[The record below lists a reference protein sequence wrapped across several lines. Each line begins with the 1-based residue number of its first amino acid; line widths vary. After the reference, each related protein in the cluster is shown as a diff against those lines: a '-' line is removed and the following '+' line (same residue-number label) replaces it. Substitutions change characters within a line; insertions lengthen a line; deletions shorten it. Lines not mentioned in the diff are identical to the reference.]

1 MRQLIIILLSI
12 NLSLELAS
20 SEFLE
25 NKNTIPEANKVFIV
39 SSYLDKNSINVL
51 WEIKDGFYLY
61 LNSVQVKKNANIIP
75 YKVIYSEQSTYSDEF
90 FGTTQILRKEFKIE
104 INNSDLLDLSNI
116 LIKYQGCSDSGFCY
130 PMQTKQTS
138 LIKYIKSSNFC

>member
-1 MRQLIIILLSI
+1 MRQFIIILLSI

-25 NKNTIPEANKVFIV
+25 KKNTIPEANKVFIV
-39 SSYLDKNSINVL
+39 SSYVDKNSIKVS

-75 YKVIYSEQSTYSDEF
+75 YTVIYSDQSTYSDEF
-90 FGTTQILRKEFKIE
+90 FGTTQILRKEFQIA

-130 PMQTKQTS
+130 PMQTKK
-138 LIKYIKSSNFC
+138 LL

>member
-20 SEFLE
+20 FEFLE
-25 NKNTIPEANKVFIV
+25 KKNTIPEAKKVFIV
-39 SSYLDKNSINVL
+39 SSYVDKNSINIS

-61 LNSVQVKKNANIIP
+61 LNSVQIKKNTKIIP
-75 YKVIYSEQSTYSDEF
+75 YTVIYSDQSTYSDEF
-90 FGTTQILRKEFKIE
+90 FGTTEILRQEFQIA

-130 PMQTKQTS
+130 PMQTKK
-138 LIKYIKSSNFC
+138 LL

>member
-1 MRQLIIILLSI
+1 MPMRQLIIILLSI

-130 PMQTKQTS
+130 PMQTKQI
-138 LIKYIKSSNFC
+138 L

>member
-1 MRQLIIILLSI
+1 M
-12 NLSLELAS
+12 ELAS

-130 PMQTKQTS
+130 PMQTKQI
-138 LIKYIKSSNFC
+138 L

>member
-116 LIKYQGCSDSGFCY
+116 LIKNQGCSDSGFCY
-130 PMQTKQTS
+130 PMQTKQI
-138 LIKYIKSSNFC
+138 L

>member
-130 PMQTKQTS
+130 PMQTKQI
-138 LIKYIKSSNFC
+138 L

>member
-20 SEFLE
+20 FEFLE
-25 NKNTIPEANKVFIV
+25 KKNTIPEAKKVFIV
-39 SSYLDKNSINVL
+39 SSYVDKNSINVS

-61 LNSVQVKKNANIIP
+61 LNSVQIKKNTKIIP
-75 YKVIYSEQSTYSDEF
+75 YTVIYSDQSTYMDEF
-90 FGTTQILRKEFKIE
+90 FGTTEILRQEFQIA

-130 PMQTKQTS
+130 PMQTKK
-138 LIKYIKSSNFC
+138 LL

>member
-1 MRQLIIILLSI
+1 MRQFIIILLSI
-12 NLSLELAS
+12 NLSLELVS

-25 NKNTIPEANKVFIV
+25 KKNTIPEAKEVFMV
-39 SSYLDKNSINVL
+39 SSYLDKNLIKVS

-61 LNSVQVKKNANIIP
+61 LNSVRVKKNAEIIP
-75 YKVIYSEQSTYSDEF
+75 FTIIYSDQSTYSDEF
-90 FGTTQILRKEFKIE
+90 FGTTQILRKEFQIA

-130 PMQTKQTS
+130 PMQTKK
-138 LIKYIKSSNFC
+138 LL

>member
-1 MRQLIIILLSI
+1 MRQLIIILLST
-12 NLSLELAS
+12 NLSLLLAS

-25 NKNTIPEANKVFIV
+25 KKNTIPEAKEVFIV
-39 SSYLDKNSINVL
+39 SSYVDKNLIKIS

-75 YKVIYSEQSTYSDEF
+75 YIVIYSDQSIYSDEF
-90 FGTTQILRKEFKIE
+90 FGTTQILRKEFQIT

-130 PMQTKQTS
+130 PMQTKK
-138 LIKYIKSSNFC
+138 LL

>member
-1 MRQLIIILLSI
+1 MRQSIIILLSI
-12 NLSLELAS
+12 NLSLELVS

-25 NKNTIPEANKVFIV
+25 KKNTIPEAKEVFMV
-39 SSYLDKNSINVL
+39 SSYLDKNLIKVS

-61 LNSVQVKKNANIIP
+61 LNSIQVKKNANIIP
-75 YKVIYSEQSTYSDEF
+75 YTVIYSDQSTYSDEF
-90 FGTTQILRKEFKIE
+90 FGTTKILRKDFKIS

-130 PMQTKQTS
+130 PMQTKK
-138 LIKYIKSSNFC
+138 LL

>member
-1 MRQLIIILLSI
+1 MRQSIIILLSI

-20 SEFLE
+20 FEFLE
-25 NKNTIPEANKVFIV
+25 KKNTIPEAKKVFIV
-39 SSYLDKNSINVL
+39 SSYVDKNSINVS

-61 LNSVQVKKNANIIP
+61 LNSVQIKKNTKIIP
-75 YKVIYSEQSTYSDEF
+75 YTVIYSDQSTYSDEF
-90 FGTTQILRKEFKIE
+90 FGTTEILRQEFQIA

-130 PMQTKQTS
+130 PMQTKK
-138 LIKYIKSSNFC
+138 LL

>member
-12 NLSLELAS
+12 NLSLEIAS

-130 PMQTKQTS
+130 PMQTKQI
-138 LIKYIKSSNFC
+138 L

>member
-75 YKVIYSEQSTYSDEF
+75 YKVIYSEQSTYSDEL

-130 PMQTKQTS
+130 PMQTKQI
-138 LIKYIKSSNFC
+138 L

>member
-25 NKNTIPEANKVFIV
+25 NKNTIPEANNVFIV

-130 PMQTKQTS
+130 PMQTKQI
-138 LIKYIKSSNFC
+138 L

>member
-1 MRQLIIILLSI
+1 
-12 NLSLELAS
+12 
-20 SEFLE
+20 
-25 NKNTIPEANKVFIV
+25 V

-130 PMQTKQTS
+130 PMQTKQI
-138 LIKYIKSSNFC
+138 L

>member
-116 LIKYQGCSDSGFCY
+116 LINYQGCSDSGFCY
-130 PMQTKQTS
+130 PMQTKQI
-138 LIKYIKSSNFC
+138 L

>member
-20 SEFLE
+20 FEFLE
-25 NKNTIPEANKVFIV
+25 KKNTIPEAKKVFIV
-39 SSYLDKNSINVL
+39 SSYVDKNSINVS

-61 LNSVQVKKNANIIP
+61 LNSVQIKKNTKIIP
-75 YKVIYSEQSTYSDEF
+75 YTVIYSDQSTYMDEF
-90 FGTTQILRKEFKIE
+90 FGTTEILRQEFQIA
-104 INNSDLLDLSNI
+104 INTSDLLDLSNI

-130 PMQTKQTS
+130 PMQTKK
-138 LIKYIKSSNFC
+138 LL

>member
-51 WEIKDGFYLY
+51 WKIKDGFYLY

-75 YKVIYSEQSTYSDEF
+75 YIVIYSDQSIYSDEF
-90 FGTTQILRKEFKIE
+90 FGTTKILRKDFKIS

-130 PMQTKQTS
+130 PMQTKK
-138 LIKYIKSSNFC
+138 LL

>member
-20 SEFLE
+20 FEFLE
-25 NKNTIPEANKVFIV
+25 KKNTIPEAKKVFIV
-39 SSYLDKNSINVL
+39 TSYVDKNSINVS

-61 LNSVQVKKNANIIP
+61 LNSVQVKKNTKIIP
-75 YKVIYSEQSTYSDEF
+75 YTVIYSDQSTYSDEF
-90 FGTTQILRKEFKIE
+90 FGTTEILRQEFQIA

-130 PMQTKQTS
+130 PMQTKK
-138 LIKYIKSSNFC
+138 LL

>member
-130 PMQTKQTS
+130 PMQTKK
-138 LIKYIKSSNFC
+138 LL

>member
-20 SEFLE
+20 FEFLE
-25 NKNTIPEANKVFIV
+25 KKNTIPEAKKVFIV
-39 SSYLDKNSINVL
+39 SSYVDKNSINVS

-61 LNSVQVKKNANIIP
+61 LNSVQIKKNTKIIP
-75 YKVIYSEQSTYSDEF
+75 YTVIYSDQSTYSDEF
-90 FGTTQILRKEFKIE
+90 FGTTEILRQEFQIA

-130 PMQTKQTS
+130 PMQTKK
-138 LIKYIKSSNFC
+138 LL

>member
-51 WEIKDGFYLY
+51 WKIKDGFYLY

-130 PMQTKQTS
+130 PMQTKK
-138 LIKYIKSSNFC
+138 LL